1 MKDFFDVLKEYVPL
15 WLAFI
20 SLAFGYLAF
29 LYTKIFKQTNDLA
42 AKQAQLAEKQAEY
55 LQNRIDTIDKATGIF
70 ERTVKHQE
78 TDINRLY
85 KTNEKL
91 VKERLDKEEEL
102 AKLKIELD
110 NRLRQQGVTLENLA
124 LGQRPDY
131 TNSEAKAIDELSQQ
145 MKDLVHQLKTLVPQE
160 IQNDKIISDTQLT
173 LAKAQMAKGNS
184 GEAADNFEQYTST
197 TEASWEV
204 YFSKAVNLANL
215 REGRKSNQASV
226 KAYNDTINVLPSEI
240 DKNIKARVFGYRG
253 AILKRLNRL
262 DEAEGDLN
270 IAIKYASNEYE
281 IDDINYNLACVYA
294 LQGNKEKM
302 LSSLYKIKSK
312 INFQSIKYHLDD
324 YFIKFKDDSDFSAL
338 LKNRLSTKTGG

>member
-102 AKLKIELD
+102 AKLKIE
-110 NRLRQQGVTLENLA
+110 
-124 LGQRPDY
+124 
-131 TNSEAKAIDELSQQ
+131 
-145 MKDLVHQLKTLVPQE
+145 
-160 IQNDKIISDTQLT
+160 
-173 LAKAQMAKGNS
+173 
-184 GEAADNFEQYTST
+184 
-197 TEASWEV
+197 
-204 YFSKAVNLANL
+204 
-215 REGRKSNQASV
+215 
-226 KAYNDTINVLPSEI
+226 
-240 DKNIKARVFGYRG
+240 
-253 AILKRLNRL
+253 
-262 DEAEGDLN
+262 
-270 IAIKYASNEYE
+270 
-281 IDDINYNLACVYA
+281 
-294 LQGNKEKM
+294 
-302 LSSLYKIKSK
+302 
-312 INFQSIKYHLDD
+312 
-324 YFIKFKDDSDFSAL
+324 
-338 LKNRLSTKTGG
+338 